1 MASAPPSRLFSPASV
16 VYALVLLQILT
27 AGALASPPERALSLL
42 ERYKRYSTG
51 GLYTGPFF
59 DPNSPNNITTQLGTH
74 AYLPCKV
81 KQLGN
86 KSVSWIRKRDAHIL
100 TVDHYTFIADERFQS
115 FIVEGTETWTLQVKY
130 VQARDQGEY
139 ECQVST
145 EPKMSHFVTLNVVV
159 PKIEI
164 MGASDIYVK
173 TGSTVNLKCV
183 ITQSLEEPAYI
194 FWYHDGVRV
203 LNYKQGTK
211 DIRVERSGAD
221 TTVGTLV
228 LYGATREDSGNYTC
242 SPSNLDSAS
251 VLLHVLNGEHP
262 AAMQRGKNSASP
274 IPGRWWGHMSVGLG
288 LRSLLSARQTCAMV
302 VALTALHNLLA
313 FAGL

>member
-1 MASAPPSRLFSPASV
+1 MKIVAPVARRTSTTFIVFTSWMLIFLELSTVFSGGEA
-16 VYALVLLQILT
+16 AHT
-27 AGALASPPERALSLL
+27 AV
-42 ERYKRYSTG
+42 KRFT
-51 GLYTGPFF
+51 GLYTGPYF
-59 DPNSPNNITTQLGTH
+59 DPTTTTNITTQLGTH

-100 TVDHYTFIADERFQS
+100 TVDRFTFIADDRFQA
-115 FIVEGTETWTLQVKY
+115 FLVENTDTWTLQVKY
-130 VQARDQGEY
+130 VQARDAGEY

-145 EPKMSHFVTLNVVV
+145 EPKMSHFITLNVVV

-164 MGASDIYVK
+164 LGESDIFVK
-173 TGSTVNLKCV
+173 TGSTVQLKCV

-194 FWYHDGVRV
+194 FWYHDGNRV
-203 LNYKQGTK
+203 LKYEENAI
-211 DIRVERSGAD
+211 DIKIEREATQ
-221 TTVGTLV
+221 TTVSTLV
-228 LYGATREDSGNYTC
+228 IYNTRSEDSGNYTC

-274 IPGRWWGHMSVGLG
+274 IPAWSHLSMGLG
-288 LRSLLSARQTCAMV
+288 LAACTPPRFAIA
-302 VALTALHNLLA
+302 VALSLAALSELLA
-313 FAGL
+313 C

>member
-1 MASAPPSRLFSPASV
+1 MFQGEILDNFANLFDFPVIVQFFVGYVAIDIVFSGGEAAHAV
-16 VYALVLLQILT
+16 
-27 AGALASPPERALSLL
+27 
-42 ERYKRYSTG
+42 KRFT
-51 GLYTGPFF
+51 GLYTGPYF
-59 DPNSPNNITTQLGTH
+59 DPTTTTNITTQLGTH

-100 TVDHYTFIADERFQS
+100 TVDRYTFIADDRFQA
-115 FIVEGTETWTLQVKY
+115 FLVESTDTWTLQVKY
-130 VQARDQGEY
+130 VQARDAGQY

-145 EPKMSHFVTLNVVV
+145 EPKMSHFITLNVVV

-164 MGASDIYVK
+164 LGESDMFVKMGSAVQ
-173 TGSTVNLKCV
+173 LKCV

-194 FWYHDGVRV
+194 FWYHDGERV
-203 LNYKQGTK
+203 LKYDKNAI
-211 DIRVERSGAD
+211 DIKLDQEGPD
-221 TTVGTLV
+221 TTVSTLIIFH
-228 LYGATREDSGNYTC
+228 TNPEDSGNYTC

-274 IPGRWWGHMSVGLG
+274 IPGWSHLSIGLG
-288 LRSLLSARQTCAMV
+288 LAACTSPRFAVTI
-302 VALTALHNLLA
+302 ALTLA
-313 FAGL
+313 IISEVLAC